1 MVWKLTDGADF
12 YRILEQ
18 REFIAFLLAR
28 AQRWEEGGGS
38 NLGSRITSPHPPVT
52 RNARGRQDDPNHS
65 KVTDLHFP
73 TAEL

>member
-28 AQRWEEGGGS
+28 AQRWEEGGG
-38 NLGSRITSPHPPVT
+38 LTWAAVSRHPTHPSRETHAVVKT
-52 RNARGRQDDPNHS
+52 
-65 KVTDLHFP
+65 TP
-73 TAEL
+73 TIPR